1 MTRIVPRSESGL
13 RPRIGTPTRLVSDLC
28 TIHWEGPKMGT
39 FPHSSCA
46 GKVQS
51 IQRYHM
57 DTKGWTDIAYSAV
70 VCPHGDV
77 YAGRGPGV
85 RTGANG
91 TNTGNA
97 SAYAVCALV
106 GEGDPITDALLD
118 GIAAAVAWLGCTR
131 TNAHRDWK
139 PTACP
144 GDVLAGL
151 AHSGRFLRP
160 TTPPSPPA
168 PIPEDDMPYTEAQL
182 KAIVADAV
190 APLARDI
197 AEIKSETVESRDNK
211 GGKKASMRW
220 LVAKIAKGEKVT

>member
-1 MTRIVPRSESGL
+1 MTGEIVSRSEWGA
-13 RPRIGTPTRLVSDLC
+13 RPRKGTASSLTSNLA

-39 FPHSSCA
+39 FSHAKCA
-46 GKVQS
+46 EKVRS

-70 VCPHGDV
+70 VCPHGSV
-77 YAGRGPGV
+77 FAGRGPGV

-106 GEGDPITDALLD
+106 GEGDPITTDLLD

-144 GDVLAGL
+144 GDVLTGHAHTGRFLHATPQPEEFTMDAEAKAAFAALDAKLGTVEAKVDRVIASERTDTARQLESVRGIRKLLVKAGL
-151 AHSGRFLRP
+151 AKP
-160 TTPPSPPA
+160 KP
-168 PIPEDDMPYTEAQL
+168 
-182 KAIVADAV
+182 
-190 APLARDI
+190 
-197 AEIKSETVESRDNK
+197 
-211 GGKKASMRW
+211 
-220 LVAKIAKGEKVT
+220 